1 MSKQARPGTGRG
13 LSRRELIGGMV
24 GTAAVG
30 LGAAGGRS
38 AAAAAAFNW
47 KRYAGEQIRFI
58 GLKAMIETFWNG
70 MLPDFEKDT
79 GIKVIF
85 EDYEQAQSRQKL
97 ATEMVARTGTIDTFR
112 TTKMQDFPQ
121 YWQNGWFE
129 VLDAFLA
136 DAGRTDPELN
146 LPDFFSGALESC
158 KIDGKLVALPVTSGA
173 QILFYRKDLFDAKG
187 LKVPATMEE
196 METTAKALHNPPTV
210 YGFASRG
217 QKSAAVSMFASFL
230 HNFGADWMAG
240 GKPSLNT
247 PEAIAAYTYY
257 GRVLQQYGPPGVVNM
272 SHVELGPMFGEGKIA
287 MLADDLSFASVFD
300 DEKKSKV
307 AGKVGYAKLP
317 AGPKRDT
324 PTIYVYGM
332 AMTSQSKHKDA
343 TWYWIQWMSSAAVQV
358 RGMLR
363 GVAGVRASAWK
374 SPEFLKT
381 AKKDWVEAAQI
392 TLQKGNDEWAPPVIS
407 VPEAR
412 DIVGLP
418 ITVAVE
424 GGDVKAACERAN
436 RNLEALA
443 RRDGVLR

>member
-1 MSKQARPGTGRG
+1 MSKQARMGIGRG
-13 LSRRELIGGMV
+13 LSRRQFIGGTV
-24 GTAAVG
+24 GTAAAGVV
-30 LGAAGGRS
+30 AGGWRP

-47 KRYAGEQIRFI
+47 KQYAGEQIRFI
-58 GLKAMIETFWNG
+58 GLKAMIETFWRE
-70 MLPDFEKDT
+70 LLLDFEKDT
-79 GIKVIF
+79 GIKVVF

-112 TTKMQDFPQ
+112 TTKMQDFQQ

-129 VLDAFLA
+129 VLDPYLA
-136 DAGRTDPELN
+136 DASKTNPELN

-158 KIDGKLVALPVTSGA
+158 KIEGKLVALPVTSGA
-173 QILFYRKDLFDAKG
+173 QILFYRKDIFDAKG
-187 LKVPATMEE
+187 LKVPTTMEE
-196 METTAKALHNPPTV
+196 METTAKALHNPPNV

-257 GRVLQQYGPPGVVNM
+257 GRMLRQYGPPGVVNM

-287 MLADDLSFASVFD
+287 MFADDLSFASIYE

-317 AGPKRDT
+317 AGPRRDT

-343 TWYWIQWMSSAAVQV
+343 TWYWIQWMSGAMVQMQ
-358 RGMLR
+358 GMLK

-374 SPEFLKT
+374 SSEFLKT
-381 AKKDWVEAAQI
+381 AKKDWVEAAQA

-418 ITVAVE
+418 ISVAVE
-424 GGDVKAACERAN
+424 GGDVKVACDRAQ

-443 RRDGVLR
+443 RRDGLLR